1 MGKDK
6 FVFDNVA
13 EPLIPIIIEKIH
25 KVVNISNI
33 SFSDVYHT
41 TASVDGHDK
50 YEKICQELKLKD
62 RMNVIVTNYY
72 EMLAAGNNYRMN
84 IVPEYKIG
92 LRPKQFLCLN
102 KIERYHRVRLV
113 AWLLENNL
121 VDKGLVSFYSSQ
133 FDTSWI
139 DRHVA
144 FSKEKHY
151 KDEPKYVVD
160 AVVNNRDK
168 FPLVL
173 NAGLHRDNP
182 IDMTDEDQMLYNDT
196 YYSITPET
204 MFFESKHG
212 FHNLHNFADSHF
224 ISEKTYKEITAKHP
238 FLLMGWPKTM
248 AHLRSLGYK
257 TFHPFINEDYDDE
270 MDDIKRFDLITRE
283 IERLNKFTDDEWI
296 EFTKNVKPIVDY
308 NYDLIMSKT
317 DYAITKNITKDW

>member
-25 KVVNISNI
+25 KVIKLSNI
-33 SFSDVYHT
+33 SFKDVYHT
-41 TASVDGHDK
+41 TASVDGHEK
-50 YEKICQELKLKD
+50 YEEICKQLGLMD
-62 RMNVIVTNYY
+62 RVNLIATNYY

-84 IVPEYKIG
+84 NKPEYKIG

-102 KIERYHRVRLV
+102 KIERYHRVRLIS
-113 AWLLENNL
+113 WLLENNL
-121 VDKGLVSFYSSQ
+121 VDKGLVSFYSGH

-139 DRHVA
+139 DRLEA
-144 FSKEKHY
+144 FSKFPEY
-151 KDEPKYVVD
+151 DNEPKYIVD
-160 AVVNNRDK
+160 AIVKNREK

-173 NAGLHRDNP
+173 NAGTHRDNP
-182 IDMTDEDQMLYNDT
+182 IDMTDEDQILYNQT

-204 MFFESKHG
+204 VFFSEKHK

-257 TFHPFINEDYDDE
+257 TFHPFINEEYDEE
-270 MDDIKRFDLITRE
+270 MDDIKRFDLITAE

-296 EFTKNVKPIVDY
+296 EFTENVKPIVDY
-308 NYDLIMSKT
+308 NYDLIMSKI
-317 DYAITKNITKDW
+317 DYAITKNITTNW